1 MVEMTDSLILTFYE
15 SIKGDVMNI
24 QKIFRALEEDSQN
37 SALGII
43 CGELEAQ
50 EYSVTI
56 NEMSVKSEGFYNGE
70 YSKIEKDLKPIKIGL
85 LKNNILEQ
93 EFSVEFVD
101 YHDIIIRK

>member
-1 MVEMTDSLILTFYE
+1 
-15 SIKGDVMNI
+15 MNV

-56 NEMSVKSEGFYNGE
+56 NGMSVKSEGFYDGK
-70 YSKIEKDLKPIKIGL
+70 YSKIDKDLKPIKIGL
-85 LKNNILEQ
+85 FKKTILEQ
-93 EFSVEFVD
+93 EFSVEFID
-101 YHDIIIRK
+101 YHDIIIRE